1 MPYFFLYDAIFMYL
15 VLFEVFQTKIISFD
29 FFLAIITGKVIR
41 EKGFRDARKSKIW
54 YERLEAFFART
65 NDL

>member
-1 MPYFFLYDAIFMYL
+1 MYL

>member
-1 MPYFFLYDAIFMYL
+1 MFLVFLD
-15 VLFEVFQTKIISFD
+15 VFQTKIISFD

-41 EKGFRDARKSKIW
+41 EKGFRHAKKSKIW
-54 YERLEAFFART
+54 YERLEAFFAHT

>member
-54 YERLEAFFART
+54 YERLEAFFAHT